1 MKKSTSLVAA
11 SVFLVTLGALVF
23 ASSLG
28 EPIVPKVHA
37 DADKGCTTAGAA
49 GTYGF
54 LASGSVNGVGPI
66 AVTGLLTAD
75 RGGNLVVT
83 ETINLNGII
92 IFPAT
97 MTGTI
102 SVNSDCTFTNSFSDG
117 TTAAGV
123 IVNGGREVDFI
134 ETVPGETIS
143 GVAKRRGG
151 SDEE

>member
-1 MKKSTSLVAA
+1 MRLNKELWKNHISRD
-11 SVFLVTLGALVF
+11 
-23 ASSLG
+23 
-28 EPIVPKVHA
+28 IVPKVHA

-102 SVNSDCTFTNSFSDG
+102 SVNSDCTFTNYFSDG

-123 IVNGGREVDFI
+123 IVNDGREVDFI
-134 ETVPGETIS
+134 ETYPGALLSKLAGES
-143 GVAKRRGG
+143 AR
-151 SDEE
+151 S